1 MKVNNPLLKA
11 DKSYSPVNRDNT
23 CVGKHQQ
30 TLKSK
35 NHLDDS
41 EILEQK
47 INKNLFENEDDD
59 DDDGDGNG
67 KKEEENA
74 EIRLRKK
81 SEEFTVDE
89 LGQHLNAY
97 NSISLSRADEGQRYH
112 M

>member
-1 MKVNNPLLKA
+1 MKVNNPLLKGE
-11 DKSYSPVNRDNT
+11 KSYSPANRDNT
-23 CVGKHQQ
+23 SVGKHQQ

-59 DDDGDGNG
+59 DDDDGDGSD
-67 KKEEENA
+67 KKDEENA
-74 EIRLRKK
+74 EMRLRKK

-89 LGQHLNAY
+89 LG
-97 NSISLSRADEGQRYH
+97 
-112 M
+112 